1 MSISIRE
8 MKKKLKNEL
17 EVGTFVNES
26 AYEALRKYVDGM
38 LTLVCME
45 TAETFKESKDRKVTE
60 GHVLLAIIAMEGGD
74 KDDVDK
80 IC

>member
-17 EVGTFVNES
+17 EGGTFVNDS
-26 AYEALRKYVDGM
+26 AYEALRKYTDGM

-45 TAETFKESKDRKVTE
+45 TARVFRESDDRKVTDS
-60 GHVLLAIIAMEGGD
+60 HVMLAVLQMEGVEQ
-74 KDDVDK
+74 VDTN
-80 IC
+80 

>member
-1 MSISIRE
+1 MLISIRE

-45 TAETFKESKDRKVTE
+45 TAEIFKESEDRKVTE
-60 GHVLLAIIAMEGGD
+60 GHVLLAIIAIEGGN
-74 KDDVDK
+74 KDDVDE

>member
-17 EVGTFVNES
+17 EVGTFVNNS
-26 AYEALRKYVDGM
+26 AYEALRKYVDGL

-45 TAETFKESKDRKVTE
+45 TAEQFLESEERKVSE
-60 GHVLLAIIAMEGGD
+60 EHVVLAIIAIEGGD
-74 KDDVDK
+74 KDVLDE

>member
-17 EVGTFVNES
+17 EVGTFVNNS
-26 AYEALRKYVDGM
+26 AYEALRKYVDGL

-45 TAETFKESKDRKVTE
+45 TAEQFLESDDRKLTE
-60 GHVLLAIIAMEGGD
+60 GHVLLAIISLERGED
-74 KDDVDK
+74 IDSN
-80 IC
+80 